1 MPLLRCPDEDLILL
15 GDGACVGAGAYIL
28 GHEFTRNGKLK
39 RGPVNVGAGCT
50 IGLKAR
56 LGPHVTAEAGSK
68 VPALTCAMTGETFS
82 DGKGRASRQQ
92 RSGLDYH
99 ESF

>member
-1 MPLLRCPDEDLILL
+1 MPLLRCADEDLILL

-56 LGPHVTAEAGSK
+56 LGPHVTATAGSK
-68 VPALTCAMTGETFS
+68 VPALTSAMTGETFLTARVS
-82 DGKGRASRQQ
+82 PAVNKGQAWR
-92 RSGLDYH
+92 
-99 ESF
+99 

>member
-1 MPLLRCPDEDLILL
+1 MHPLSNLLPGADGYAPPLRCSDEDLVFL
-15 GDGACVGAGAYIL
+15 GDGACVGAGAYLL

-56 LGPHVTAEAGSK
+56 LGPHVTTDAGSK
-68 VPALTCAMTGETFS
+68 VPALASGFTG
-82 DGKGRASRQQ
+82 QI
-92 RSGLDYH
+92 L
-99 ESF
+99 